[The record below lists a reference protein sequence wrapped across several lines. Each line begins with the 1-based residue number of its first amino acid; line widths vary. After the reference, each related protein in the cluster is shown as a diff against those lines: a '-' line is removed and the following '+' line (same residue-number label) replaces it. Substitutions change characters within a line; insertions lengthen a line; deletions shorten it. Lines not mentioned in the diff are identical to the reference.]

1 MAGNPLTPTLSP
13 KGERERTEVAAPP
26 AAHPQYIGRSIKRI
40 EDRPLLTGAG
50 RFLADLRVPGTL
62 EAAFVRSPHAHA
74 AIRGIDVAAARNF
87 PGVHAV
93 LTLADLMPLLANDRL
108 PLQFRTAQ
116 LPPDITPIVLAKDE
130 VAFVGEAVAVAIA
143 QTRYIAEDAAALVAV
158 DYEPMPAVSDCRQ
171 ALAAGAPLAHR
182 GRKSNVM
189 TEIRQ
194 SYGNV
199 AAAFAEAPHRVNVS
213 LKQHRGGAHSIEGRG
228 ALAAYDANE
237 DRLTL
242 WSSTQLAHEV
252 RAFLMTLL
260 RLDENQLR
268 VVAPDVGGGF
278 GAKFVLYPE
287 EAALA
292 AACLILR
299 RPIKWIEDRRE
310 HFLAAVQEREQYWDL
325 EVAFDDDGRLLG
337 VRGTMIHDEGAY
349 TPQGINL
356 PYNASTALPG
366 PYLLP
371 AYQLDV
377 RAVETNK
384 VATMPVRGAGYPEG
398 AFAME
403 RLLDRIADE
412 LGLDRAEVRFRNL
425 VPPEKM
431 PYVSPLKTRAGSPVA
446 LDSGDFLGCQRMALD
461 AIDYAGF
468 AERARRAQSQG
479 RHLGIGVGNG
489 VKGTGRGPFESGIVR
504 IGRSGRVSVYTGAMP
519 MGQGIKTALAQIC
532 AEQLGV
538 APDHVSVAAGD
549 TAIIP
554 YGQGGFASRQTV
566 TAGSAV
572 HLAAVAVREKALKV
586 AAHLL
591 EVSPGDLELRDGRVE
606 IAGAPGSGLSLR
618 EVAEAVSGV
627 PGYAMPGQFDPG
639 LESMQNFLPSA
650 LTYGGG
656 SHAVEVEVDIE
667 TCGVRI
673 LRYVVVNDC
682 GRVIN
687 PMIVEGQLHGGA
699 AHGLGNALYEW
710 MGYDDQAQPLT
721 TSFADY
727 LLPSATEVPRIEVKF
742 AEFPSPLNPLGVK
755 GVGESGCVPAAG
767 AIISAVE
774 NALAPFGVRIGE
786 YPVTP
791 ARLFALLEP
800 YLKTAR
806 APAAASA
813 TSAAPATSRAR

>member
-1 MAGNPLTPTLSP
+1 MTATRFVG
-13 KGERERTEVAAPP
+13 
-26 AAHPQYIGRSIKRI
+26 HSIKRL

-50 RFLADLRVPGTL
+50 RFVADLRFADML

-74 AIRGIDVAAARNF
+74 ELRAIDVRAAQQY

-93 LTLADLMPLLANDRL
+93 FTLADLAPLLAQERL

-116 LPPDITPIVLAKDE
+116 LPPDITPLVLAKDE
-130 VAFVGEAVAVAIA
+130 VAFVGEAVAVVIA

-158 DYEPMPAVSDCRQ
+158 DYRPLSAVSDCRQ
-171 ALAAGAPLAHR
+171 ALAPGAPRVHSAR
-182 GRKSNVM
+182 ASNLL
-189 TEIRQ
+189 TEFRQ
-194 SYGNV
+194 SYGDV
-199 AAAFAEAPHRVNVS
+199 ADAFARAPRRASVK

-228 ALAAYDANE
+228 AIAVYDDNE

-252 RAFLMTLL
+252 RAFLMMLL

-278 GAKFVLYPE
+278 GAKFVMYPE
-287 EAALA
+287 EVTLA
-292 AACLILR
+292 AASLLLR

-310 HFLAAVQEREQYWDL
+310 HFLAAVQERDQYWDL
-325 EVAFDDDGRLLG
+325 DVAFDNDGRLLG
-337 VRGTMIHDEGAY
+337 VRGEMIHDEGAY

-366 PYLLP
+366 PYMLP

-377 RAVETNK
+377 RVAETNK

-412 LGLDRAEVRFRNL
+412 LGLDRAEVRRRNL

-468 AERARRAQSQG
+468 AARQAHARAEG
-479 RHLGIGVGNG
+479 RYLGIGLGNG

-504 IGRSGRVSVYTGAMP
+504 IGRSGRISVYTGAMP

-532 AEQLGV
+532 AEQFDV
-538 APDHVSVAAGD
+538 APDSVAVAAGD
-549 TAIIP
+549 TAVIP

-572 HLAAVAVREKALKV
+572 HLAAVAVRDKALKV

-591 EVSPGDLELRDGRVE
+591 EVSVSDLELRDGRIE
-606 IAGAPGSGLSLR
+606 IAGAPGSGLTLARSRRSGRRRSRLFHAGQVRARARKHAELPAECAHLWRRMPCRRGGGRYRDVRGEDPALCRGQRQRPRHQSDDRGRTTHRRRGARDRQCPVRMDGLR
-618 EVAEAVSGV
+618 RRGATDHHH
-627 PGYAMPGQFDPG
+627 PCRLCDPG
-639 LESMQNFLPSA
+639 SDRGAQDRNETGRVPLPAQSA
-650 LTYGGG
+650 RREGRRRIRLRARDRRDHLGGG
-656 SHAVEVEVDIE
+656 ERARPVRRAHRGISGHAGPAVCVAVE
-667 TCGVRI
+667 
-673 LRYVVVNDC
+673 
-682 GRVIN
+682 
-687 PMIVEGQLHGGA
+687 HGG
-699 AHGLGNALYEW
+699 
-710 MGYDDQAQPLT
+710 
-721 TSFADY
+721 
-727 LLPSATEVPRIEVKF
+727 
-742 AEFPSPLNPLGVK
+742 
-755 GVGESGCVPAAG
+755 
-767 AIISAVE
+767 
-774 NALAPFGVRIGE
+774 
-786 YPVTP
+786 
-791 ARLFALLEP
+791 
-800 YLKTAR
+800 KTG
-806 APAAASA
+806 
-813 TSAAPATSRAR
+813 